1 MSFYE
6 ERILPLLIDLVM
18 RRQDF
23 APYRMRTISAATGRI
38 LEVGIGSGLNLP
50 LYGQSASEIIGID
63 PSAKLLAMAR
73 EAGARTMPLELI
85 EGSAES
91 IPLDSGSVDT
101 VVTTWTMCSVP
112 KIDQALAE

>member
-6 ERILPLLIDLVM
+6 ERILPCLIDLVM
-18 RRQDF
+18 RRQAL
-23 APYRMRTISAATGRI
+23 APYRTRTISAATGRI

-50 LYGQSASEIIGID
+50 LYGQSAIEIIGID
-63 PSAKLLAMAR
+63 PLAKLLAMAS
-73 EAGARTMPLELI
+73 EAGARSAIPLKLI

-101 VVTTWTMCSVP
+101 W
-112 KIDQALAE
+112 